1 MKEKKESKKR
11 KREPS
16 ELSKA
21 KDKIKD
27 LKNELKSLKDEKLRV
42 HAEFENSKK
51 RINQQRIEDRKF
63 ASKYLIDEL
72 LTPMLQL
79 DKIVH
84 METDDAKL
92 KNFLIGFQMIKNE
105 LLKILYND
113 GLKEIDAKDK
123 DFDPKYHEAV
133 EKVSNKEFKNGI
145 NIEVIEKGYIYKEK
159 LLRPAKVKVNE
170 WRKENGKDE

>member
-1 MKEKKESKKR
+1 
-11 KREPS
+11 
-16 ELSKA
+16 
-21 KDKIKD
+21 
-27 LKNELKSLKDEKLRV
+27 
-42 HAEFENSKK
+42 
-51 RINQQRIEDRKF
+51 
-63 ASKYLIDEL
+63 L

-145 NIEVIEKGYIYKEK
+145 NIEVIEKGYLYKEK